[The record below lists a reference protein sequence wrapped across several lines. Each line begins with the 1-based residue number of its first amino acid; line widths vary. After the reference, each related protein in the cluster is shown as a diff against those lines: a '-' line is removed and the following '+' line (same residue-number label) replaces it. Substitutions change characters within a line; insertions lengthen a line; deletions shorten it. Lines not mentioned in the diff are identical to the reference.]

1 MCASWQKVFWVLV
14 FGVLLALT
22 EYSLSAQ
29 SARRLG
35 ASGSTDSGISAHDT
49 R

>member
-1 MCASWQKVFWVLV
+1 MRASWQKVLWVLV

-35 ASGSTDSGISAHDT
+35 ASDSTDSGISAYDA